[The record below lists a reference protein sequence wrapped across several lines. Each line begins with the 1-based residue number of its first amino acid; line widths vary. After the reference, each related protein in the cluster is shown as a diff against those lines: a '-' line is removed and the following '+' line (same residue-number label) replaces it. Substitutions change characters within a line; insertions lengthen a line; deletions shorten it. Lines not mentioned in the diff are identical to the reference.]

1 MRHLMNHLK
10 RGYLTAAVLALSTSL
25 SQAAEYTID
34 PAHSQ
39 VVFKIKHLGISTVTG
54 SFEKLSGAFT
64 FDPQD
69 IKGSRASATIEA
81 ASISTGVEQRD
92 AHLRSPDFFDVEK
105 FPQLTFASKEITA
118 IDGNT
123 FQVHA
128 DLTLHGVTR
137 PVVLEAELG
146 GVLAQDPWG
155 NARAAFTASTT
166 LNRKDFGLA
175 VETGDLILGEKLQ
188 ILLEIEGILNNQES
202 AK

>member
-1 MRHLMNHLK
+1 MNHLK
-10 RGYLTAAVLALSTSL
+10 RTYLIAAALFLSTNL
-25 SQAAEYTID
+25 SWAAEYTLD

-54 SFEKLSGAFT
+54 SFEKLSGAFA
-64 FDPQD
+64 FDPQN
-69 IKGSRASATIEA
+69 IKGSRASTTIEA
-81 ASISTGVEQRD
+81 TSISTGVEKRD
-92 AHLRSPDFFDVEK
+92 AHLRSPDFLDVEK

-123 FQVHA
+123 FQVHG
-128 DLTLHGVTR
+128 DLTMHGVTR

-146 GVLAQDPWG
+146 GVLAEDPWG

-175 VETGDLILGEKLQ
+175 VETGDLILGEEVQ
-188 ILLEIEGILNNQES
+188 ILLEIEGILNEKVT
-202 AK
+202 AE